1 MVSLELLSSLDGL
14 LWLQSGTKVGT
25 LFQQH
30 QTTVSRNQ
38 KKCSRV
44 FDITL
49 YKHNNKW
56 SVDGDQTL
64 LQLERKVHQAARLQG
79 KSRLRIEANEWLDSP
94 HFNPPPLGWIVGSG
108 NNLNDPYG
116 IQCLKKHII
125 DACLCPIS
133 YIPTESQDLTIIPIN
148 TSIEVSFVVLRQHA
162 NQARISELINIL
174 KLT

>member
-49 YKHNNKW
+49 FKQNKKW
-56 SVDGDQTL
+56 VVNGDQTL
-64 LQLERKVHQAARLQG
+64 LQLERKVHQTARLQG
-79 KSRLRIEANEWLDSP
+79 KSRLRIEVNEWIKNS
-94 HFNPPPLGWIVGSG
+94 HFNPPPMGWIVGSTD
-108 NNLNDPYG
+108 NVDDPYS

-133 YIPTESQDLTIIPIN
+133 YIPAESQEFSIIPIN
-148 TSIEVSFVVLRQHA
+148 ARIEVGLAVLKQHA
-162 NQARISELINIL
+162 NQERVLELINIL
-174 KLT
+174 KSE